1 MHKEVR
7 KIYEDEFNIF
17 VLLSA
22 RNKIEF
28 LYDATKT
35 NAEMAVLKQI
45 SKIEKLKTQMASSH
59 VEDLQVG
66 RYRLCITTYEDI
78 ITLNSDSLKVINS
91 FTNKIWQDGHLL
103 IRDYNIQKSEI
114 DIYKYFKAFN
124 IIKLRMPISDN

>member
-1 MHKEVR
+1 
-7 KIYEDEFNIF
+7 
-17 VLLSA
+17 
-22 RNKIEF
+22 
-28 LYDATKT
+28 
-35 NAEMAVLKQI
+35 
-45 SKIEKLKTQMASSH
+45 MASSH